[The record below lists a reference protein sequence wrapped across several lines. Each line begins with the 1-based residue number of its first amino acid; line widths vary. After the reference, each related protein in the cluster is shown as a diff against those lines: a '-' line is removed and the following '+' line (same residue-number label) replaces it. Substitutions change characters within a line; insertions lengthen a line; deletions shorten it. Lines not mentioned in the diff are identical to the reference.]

1 MKTRGYLLV
10 ARGSDYL
17 WSSKIFDTEEQARAA
32 AVEVMRDISHHYRKI
47 DIFRLEP
54 HRECHGV
61 EVVTTRVYKWG
72 APCGT

>member
-32 AVEVMRDISHHYRKI
+32 AVEVMRDISQRCKAI
-47 DIFRLEP
+47 
-54 HRECHGV
+54 
-61 EVVTTRVYKWG
+61 
-72 APCGT
+72 